1 MADARSQYPAYGL
14 LFADKASVKGVINMD
29 LAYYKGMFTGL
40 KDVMQTIGA
49 DWKIADPAPSMT
61 ALDSIRGSM
70 LGMYEE
76 LARKA
81 TSVSYYSWQDQ
92 GVHVEACTYPLEFYK
107 LDAPSAMSGVR
118 PGAYIV
124 L

>member
-40 KDVMQTIGA
+40 KDVMQAIGA

-81 TSVSYYSWQDQ
+81 TSVPTIHGRIRGCMWKHAHIRLNFTSW
-92 GVHVEACTYPLEFYK
+92 TP
-107 LDAPSAMSGVR
+107 P
-118 PGAYIV
+118 PP
-124 L
+124 

>member
-1 MADARSQYPAYGL
+1 
-14 LFADKASVKGVINMD
+14 MD

-40 KDVMQTIGA
+40 KDVMQAIGA

-81 TSVSYYSWQDQ
+81 TSVSYY
-92 GVHVEACTYPLEFYK
+92 
-107 LDAPSAMSGVR
+107 
-118 PGAYIV
+118 
-124 L
+124 